1 MATETP
7 AQFDGTLKVST
18 FPNRFNTVIPPEG
31 PFYRTGLVITDLNDV
46 PLIEGMDYYLGYY
59 YKEAAEAFQAAVF
72 GGIMLLNH
80 DAIKYSIYAVGR
92 DYRVPQSE
100 IGKWLVSSDM
110 KDPRNEDWSALMRF
124 APTIPA
130 IDPPQDLDEAIARD
144 DIVAALNDIRLGLIK
159 RAGDMDAA
167 YGDVT
172 DLIYQTGKKVFD
184 DGMYQHHLLKSQG
197 HSYTAEDIG
206 ALKVT
211 DKAVDATRAFGR
223 TIDQLVTLMSTT
235 GFQQK
240 HLDLLMRNDTAFNN
254 VFGRLRVLNNNVLT
268 YTTANSDHVVT
279 FKGPNVLVSTKK
291 TMRFTADSGNANP
304 GLAVEMSAGLN
315 TLMVHSG
322 PNALAPVFNG
332 VYLIT
337 PDMVELYLHEVKL
350 KAANAYMSSTETVK
364 VYGSGKSYAPFRLEA
379 NLPEAAVGV
388 RGLIKVTSNRTTLS
402 EGYAISQAGITA
414 MRDLLGNY
422 VDDAYTINGKGFDAT
437 QTLTLTA
444 TDVGVD
450 KMQNT
455 APVDKPV
462 TKALTSAVA
471 NKSLTNHTHT
481 LADVTDVPY
490 ASSSAAGLVLLWD
503 IIDASTDR
511 VVTARQGYL
520 FEKALADLE
529 SKANGLIPAWAVIGA
544 SYGNL
549 GFLPIPALG
558 NYEGYG
564 KNNSYYYGAMRFEGD
579 KLYILRN
586 GTDGL
591 TDQHIYYAYGTLNE
605 DNTLTNVQQTTQR
618 YQPAG
623 MTAKYPGVTLKAVV
637 VPGNDF
643 ILCLGSDNAYYLVDM
658 AGTADHNRHLNVVR
672 VTFPSITDVAGA
684 STALVPVGETDDIVV
699 YGSKVYLLRTR
710 LANDSYRVALASV
723 SLNAFGGQ
731 DIAFAMETLNGMKGV
746 AGSWLLLRAEGAYDP
761 DNANT
766 DRVAYMPASAAAIW
780 TVGKNLV
787 HGPACNRALGL
798 QDEVLR
804 VGMNPTLWLA
814 KATESVGFSNWYT
827 SYTLDFDTLTVALE
841 RPEIFPL
848 QFLDTG
854 PQYKTGTDL
863 ITAKYPAKWTGTQ
876 ANARAYVAHQGTTVA
891 VLSAEGDRD
900 TPIRVSTMST
910 PDGDDYY
917 DSLAA
922 DVLGVPAAGS
932 VVRLDQGRGS
942 VYASGMAYPLFF
954 GGDSKAIWLTG
965 VKDALAV
972 EVVYSTDTD
981 YGVPGYG
988 GFGPT
993 NNRREI
999 TPEAYAAMSQLA
1011 MVKVSNADKGTL
1023 NGCFF
1028 TKAETVQYKNV
1039 AGNPNFTAD
1048 KLTLNDTEWAK
1059 VRSILLGNAPAGAA
1073 NGYASERLMA
1083 ADQIGKLYVGLWG
1096 FAIGTQQQ
1104 LFLGQ
1109 ATAQRLVN
1117 GVNKID
1123 HYYFVM
1129 YPSVSNG
1136 QLAFSSTTVQLLSF
1150 HNDLDYNI
1158 ANVGLDFSY
1167 SGKPRRFGQPQLI
1180 STDGQKFA
1188 LMLPMVLRIAQVGN
1202 AAGLNYA
1209 AVLTLSGNQW
1219 AKTSATVYT
1228 DNPTYQPNTWVW
1240 VKDLNAM
1247 VRSYFKLDP
1256 VFASGDAYAIA
1267 DFMAK
1272 PLDTS
1277 VTSQPVVLA
1286 GVKTAEGWV
1295 LYLTEDERLFI
1306 NSQEYLLD
1314 QYSIDFSSAFSDY
1327 RNQTFYFHA
1336 EVYPDEGTFKARYR
1350 VSTTRYPDS
1359 DNLLYIG
1366 YVKTDSSRIVEENIL
1381 PVKRLG
1387 DVRQLMEHEGVGY
1400 SHGSNVGRELAES
1413 PLGLLEP
1420 LPIATSGNGFVGQ
1433 SALSA
1438 AIGTLLSRPLINRY
1452 VPAQQAWYSGA
1463 VLPELFWAPARA
1475 VAVTSAENPDAN
1487 TLGLI
1492 WIDIYQRSIPNFGT
1506 FGTKFKVT
1514 TTGGTL
1520 RIRFAVDDMC
1530 HIYIDGVRVASGITS
1545 GGANQLAT
1553 QDFPVS
1559 NGQHTVAIE
1568 VIQAGTAG
1576 GTICHIAFI
1585 AYDWNGTT
1593 ARELT
1598 RSSGTS
1604 VVAFTSDQGT
1614 ASGNL
1619 GVLETISHVYVP
1631 VTDNTA
1637 VVTVVAP
1644 EISYAPPFIERANGS
1659 NREVVVASKFFGPD
1673 GKLVTLGEVTVNLML
1688 IPTSNLSS

>member
-100 IGKWLVSSDM
+100 IGKWLVSSDL
-110 KDPRNEDWSALMRF
+110 KDPRNEDWSALMRY

-144 DIVAALNDIRLGLIK
+144 EIVSALNDIRLGLVK

-167 YGDVT
+167 YSEVT
-172 DLIYQTGKKVFD
+172 ELIYQTGKKVFD
-184 DGMYQHHLLKSQG
+184 DGMYQHHLLKSHG
-197 HSYTAEDIG
+197 HSYTADDIG

-235 GFQQK
+235 GIQQK

-268 YTTANSDHVVT
+268 YTTANSDHVIT

-291 TMRFTADSGNANP
+291 TMRFTADSGNTNP

-379 NLPEAAVGV
+379 NLPEATVGV

-422 VDDAYTINGKGFDAT
+422 IDDTYTINGKGFDAT
-437 QTLTLTA
+437 QSLLLTA
-444 TDVGVD
+444 TDVGVE

-462 TKALTSAVA
+462 TKALTAALA

-481 LADVTDVPY
+481 ISDVTDVPY
-490 ASSSAAGLVLLWD
+490 ASSSAAGLVLLWNV
-503 IIDASTDR
+503 IDASTDR
-511 VVTARQGYL
+511 VVTAKQGYL
-520 FEKALADLE
+520 FEKALAELE
-529 SKANGLIPAWAVIGA
+529 SKANGLIPSWAVIGA

-549 GFLPIPALG
+549 GFLPIPAQG

-564 KNNSYYYGAMRFEGD
+564 KNGTWYYGTLRFEGD
-579 KLYILRN
+579 KLYLLRN
-586 GTDGL
+586 GSDGL
-591 TDQHIYYAYGTLNE
+591 QDEHIYYAYATVND
-605 DNTLTNVQQTTQR
+605 DNTLSNFQQTSQR
-618 YQPAG
+618 YHPAG
-623 MTAKYPGVTLKAVV
+623 MTSKYPGVFLKAIV
-637 VPGNDF
+637 VPGKDV
-643 ILCLGSDNAYYLVDM
+643 ILCVGSDNAYYLVDL
-658 AGTADHNRHLNVVR
+658 AGSADQSRHLDVVK
-672 VTFPSITDVAGA
+672 VTFPAIVDPAGNSA
-684 STALVPVGETDDIVV
+684 AFVPAGETDDVV
-699 YGSKVYLLRTR
+699 LNNGTVYLLRTR
-710 LANDSYRVALASV
+710 LANDSYRVAVMTLAQS
-723 SLNAFGGQ
+723 A
-731 DIAFAMETLNGMKGV
+731 IASTAATFALQTLNGMKGM
-746 AGSWLLLRAEGAYDP
+746 AGSWLMIRADGGYDP

-787 HGPACNRALGL
+787 HGPACNRALGIEN
-798 QDEVLR
+798 DVLR
-804 VGMNPTLWLA
+804 VGMNPSPWIA
-814 KATESVGFSNWYT
+814 KATASVPVGVWFT
-827 SYTLDFDTLTVALE
+827 SYTLDLDTLTVVLE

-854 PQYKTGTDL
+854 PKLKTGTDL
-863 ITAKYPAKWTGTQ
+863 ITANVLVKWEGTH
-876 ANARAYVAHQGTTVA
+876 ANARAFVLNQGNTVA
-891 VLSAEGDRD
+891 VLSIEGDRD
-900 TPIRVSTMST
+900 TPIRIITMST
-910 PDGDDYY
+910 PGGGDYY
-917 DSLAA
+917 DTLAA
-922 DVLGVPAAGS
+922 DVTDAPTIANQVK
-932 VVRLDQGRGS
+932 VDQGRGS
-942 VYASGMAYPLFF
+942 VYATGLAYPLLF
-954 GGDSKAIWLTG
+954 GGDSKAIWLTSL
-965 VKDALAV
+965 KESLCV
-972 EVVYSTDTD
+972 EATYSTDTS

-993 NNRREI
+993 NNRRVI
-999 TPEAYAAMSQLA
+999 APDAYAAMAQLA
-1011 MVKVSNADKGTL
+1011 MVKVNTADKGTL

-1028 TKAETVQYKNV
+1028 TGPETVGYKNV
-1039 AGNPNFTAD
+1039 AGNPNLTAD
-1048 KLTLNDTEWAK
+1048 RLTLNATEWAK
-1059 VRSILLGNAPAGAA
+1059 VRSILLANAPAGAG

-1083 ADQIGKLYVGLWG
+1083 GDQIGQLYIGLWG

-1109 ATAQRLVN
+1109 ATAMRLVN

-1129 YPSVSNG
+1129 SPSVSNG
-1136 QLAFSSTTVQLLSF
+1136 NLTFNSSTIQLLSF
-1150 HNDLDYNI
+1150 HNDIDWNI
-1158 ANVGLDFSY
+1158 SSVGVDFTY
-1167 SGKPRRFGQPQLI
+1167 SGKNRRFGQPQLV
-1180 STDGQKFA
+1180 SADGQKFA
-1188 LMLPMVLRIAQVGN
+1188 LYLPMALRVSQVGN
-1202 AAGLNYA
+1202 SASLHYT
-1209 AVLTLSGNQW
+1209 AVLNLAGSQW
-1219 AKTSATVYT
+1219 TKSSATVYT
-1228 DNPTYQPNTWVW
+1228 DNPTYRPITWVW
-1240 VKDLNAM
+1240 VKDLAAM

-1256 VFASGDAYAIA
+1256 VFSSGDAFAFA

-1272 PLDTS
+1272 PFDTS
-1277 VTSQPVVLA
+1277 VANQPVVLA

-1295 LYLTEDERLFI
+1295 LYLTEAERLFI

-1366 YVKTDSSRIVEENIL
+1366 YVKTDSNRIVEENIL

-1387 DVRQLMEHEGVGY
+1387 DVRQLMEHEGVAY
-1400 SHGSNVGRELAES
+1400 SHGSNVRRELAES

-1420 LPIATSGNGFVGQ
+1420 LPIATSGDGFVGQ

-1438 AIGTLLSRPLINRY
+1438 TIGSLLSRPLINRY
-1452 VPAQQAWYSGA
+1452 MPASQPWYSGA

-1475 VAVTSAENPDAN
+1475 VAVTAAENTEAN
-1487 TLGLI
+1487 NLGLI
-1492 WIDIYQRSIPNFGT
+1492 WIDIYQRSIPAYGT
-1506 FGTKFKVT
+1506 YGTKFKVT

-1520 RIRFAVDDMC
+1520 RIKYAVDDMC
-1530 HIYIDGVRVASGITS
+1530 HIYIDGVRVASGVT
-1545 GGANQLAT
+1545 GGSNNTLASM
-1553 QDFPVS
+1553 DFAVS

-1585 AYDWNGTT
+1585 AYDWNGST
-1593 ARELT
+1593 ARELA

-1614 ASGNL
+1614 SSGNL
-1619 GVLETISHVYVP
+1619 GVLETISHVYTP

-1644 EISYAPPFIERANGS
+1644 EISYAPPFIERANGA

-1673 GKLVTLGEVTVNLML
+1673 GKLVTLAEVTVNLML

>member
-80 DAIKYSIYAVGR
+80 DAIKYSILAVGR

-100 IGKWLVSSDM
+100 IGKWLVSSDL
-110 KDPRNEDWSALMRF
+110 KDPRNEDWSALMRY

-144 DIVAALNDIRLGLIK
+144 EIVSALNDIRLGLIK

-167 YGDVT
+167 YSEVT
-172 DLIYQTGKKVFD
+172 ELIYQTGKKVFD
-184 DGMYQHHLLKSQG
+184 DGMYQHHLLKSHG
-197 HSYTAEDIG
+197 HSYTADDIG

-223 TIDQLVTLMSTT
+223 TIDQLVTLMATS
-235 GFQQK
+235 GLQQK
-240 HLDLLMRNDTAFNN
+240 HVDLLMRNDTAFND

-268 YTTANSDHVVT
+268 YTTANNDHVIT

-291 TMRFTADSGNANP
+291 TLRFTADSANTNP

-322 PNALAPVFNG
+322 PDALAPVFNG

-379 NLPEAAVGV
+379 NLPEASVGV
-388 RGLIKVTSNRTTLS
+388 RGLIKVTSNRTSLS
-402 EGYAISQAGITA
+402 DGYAISQAGITA

-422 VDDAYTINGKGFDAT
+422 VDDTYTVNGKGFDAD
-437 QTLTLTA
+437 QTLTLTPA
-444 TDVGVD
+444 DVGVE

-455 APVDKPV
+455 APLDKPV
-462 TKALTSAVA
+462 TKALTAAVA

-481 LADVTDVPY
+481 LADVTNVPY

-511 VVTARQGYL
+511 VVTAKQGYL
-520 FEKALADLE
+520 FEKTLADLE
-529 SKANGLIPAWAVIGA
+529 SKANGLIPTWAVIGA

-549 GFLPIPALG
+549 GFLPIPAQG

-564 KNNSYYYGAMRFEGD
+564 KNNSQFYGAMRFEGD
-579 KLYILRN
+579 RLYILRN

-591 TDQHIYYAYGTLNE
+591 TDRHIYYAYGTFND
-605 DNTLTNVQQTTQR
+605 DNTLSNVQQTSQR

-623 MTAKYPGVTLKAVV
+623 MTTKYPGVTLSAVV
-637 VPGNDF
+637 VPGQDAL
-643 ILCLGSDNAYYLVDM
+643 ICLGSDGAYYLVDL

-672 VTFPSITDVAGA
+672 VTFPTIMDVAGSNA
-684 STALVPVGETDDIVV
+684 AMVPAGETDDLVV

-723 SLNAFGGQ
+723 SLNSIGAQDVAFVL
-731 DIAFAMETLNGMKGV
+731 ETLNGMKGV
-746 AGSWLLLRAEGAYDP
+746 AGSWLLLRAEGGYDT
-761 DNANT
+761 ANTET
-766 DRVAYMPASAAAIW
+766 DRVAYISPAALSTF
-780 TVGKNLV
+780 TVGRNLV
-787 HGPACNRALGL
+787 HGPTCNRVLG
-798 QDEVLR
+798 QEDEVLR
-804 VGMNPTLWLA
+804 VAMTPTIWLA
-814 KATESVGFSNWYT
+814 KATESLSFKNWYT
-827 SYTLDFDTLTVALE
+827 TFTLDFDTLTVTLE
-841 RPEIFPL
+841 HPEIFPL
-848 QFLDTG
+848 QLLDTG
-854 PQYKTGTDL
+854 AKYKTGVDL
-863 ITAKYPAKWTGTQ
+863 LTTNYPLKWTGTQ
-876 ANARAYVAHQGTTVA
+876 ANQRAFVAHHDDKVA
-891 VLSAEGDRD
+891 VLSVGNDSDVPVQIVTMGVPGGGDH
-900 TPIRVSTMST
+900 
-910 PDGDDYY
+910 Y
-917 DSLAA
+917 DSLSA
-922 DVLGVPAAGS
+922 DVTTGA
-932 VVRLDQGRGS
+932 VVGNTTKLDQGRGS

-965 VKDALAV
+965 TKDALCV
-972 EVVYSTDTD
+972 EVLYSTDTD
-981 YGVPGYG
+981 YDVPGYG

-993 NNRREI
+993 NNRRVI
-999 TPEAYAAMSQLA
+999 TTATYAAMSQLA
-1011 MVKVSNADKGTL
+1011 MVKVNAADKGTL

-1028 TKAETVQYKNV
+1028 TKPETVQYKNV
-1039 AGNPNFTAD
+1039 TGNPNFTAD

-1059 VRSILLGNAPAGAA
+1059 VRSIMLANAPAGAA

-1083 ADQIGKLYVGLWG
+1083 ADQVGKLYVALWG
-1096 FAIGTQQQ
+1096 FAIGTPQQ

-1109 ATAQRLVN
+1109 ATAQRFVD

-1136 QLAFSSTTVQLLSF
+1136 ILAFSSSTLQLLTF
-1150 HNDLDYNI
+1150 QNDLDLNI
-1158 ANVGLDFSY
+1158 ANVGLDFSFG
-1167 SGKPRRFGQPQLI
+1167 GKDRRFGQPQLV
-1180 STDGQKFA
+1180 SNDGQKFV
-1188 LMLPMVLRIAQVGN
+1188 LYLPSVLRIAQVGN
-1202 AAGLNYA
+1202 GGALNFR
-1209 AVLTLSGNQW
+1209 AVLTLTGNQW
-1219 AKTSATVYT
+1219 TSSTGALGL
-1228 DNPTYQPNTWVW
+1228 DRPTYNPNTWVW

-1247 VRSYFKLDP
+1247 VNSYFKLDP
-1256 VFASGDAYAIA
+1256 VFSSGDAYPIA
-1267 DFMAK
+1267 DFMAS
-1272 PLDTS
+1272 PFGS
-1277 VTSQPVVLA
+1277 PANAQPVVLA
-1286 GVKTAEGWV
+1286 GVKTAEGWI
-1295 LYLTEDERLFI
+1295 LYLTESERLFI
-1306 NSQEYLLD
+1306 NSKEYVLD

-1336 EVYPDEGTFKARYR
+1336 EVYPDEGTTKARYR
-1350 VSTTRYPDS
+1350 VSTERYPDS
-1359 DNLLYIG
+1359 DNLLYVG
-1366 YVKTDSSRIVEENIL
+1366 YVKTDSSRIIEENIT

-1387 DVRQLMEHEGVGY
+1387 AVRQLEEHEGVAY
-1400 SHGSNVGRELAES
+1400 SHGSNVVRERAES

-1420 LPIATSGNGFVGQ
+1420 LPIAASGDGYVGQ
-1433 SALSA
+1433 SALSLA
-1438 AIGTLLSRPLINRY
+1438 VGSLLSRPLINRY
-1452 VPAQQAWYSGA
+1452 VPASQPWYSGA

-1487 TLGLI
+1487 ALGLL
-1492 WIDIYQRSIPNFGT
+1492 WIDINPRTIPGFGT
-1506 FGTKFKVT
+1506 FATKFKVT

-1520 RIRFAVDDMC
+1520 RLKFAVDDMC

-1545 GGANQLAT
+1545 GGSNVLAT

-1559 NGQHTVAIE
+1559 NGQHTVGIE
-1568 VIQAGTAG
+1568 IIQAGTAG
-1576 GTICHIAFI
+1576 ATPCHIAFI

-1593 ARELT
+1593 ERELI

-1614 ASGNL
+1614 QSGNL
-1619 GVLETISHVYVP
+1619 NVLETVSHVYVP
-1631 VTDNTA
+1631 VADTTG
-1637 VVTVVAP
+1637 VVSVVAP
-1644 EISYAPPFIERANGS
+1644 EISYCPPFLERANGS

-1673 GKLVTLGEVTVNLML
+1673 GKMVTLGEVTINLML